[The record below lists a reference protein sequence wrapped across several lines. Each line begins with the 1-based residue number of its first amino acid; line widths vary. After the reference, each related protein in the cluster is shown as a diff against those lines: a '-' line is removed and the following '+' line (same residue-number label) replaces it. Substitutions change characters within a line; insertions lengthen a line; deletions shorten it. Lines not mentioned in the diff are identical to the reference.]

1 MILRGPVLVILV
13 SKGSASSMSYG
24 SRSPVNR
31 NLPSNR
37 FPLGVK
43 WLLISN
49 IAIFVLAVLLKP
61 LNAEDLERNLWLYP
75 DQVVKTYAIWQ
86 PFTYLFIHSGF
97 GHILWNMLAL
107 WMFGAEIERLWG
119 TPRFLR
125 FYFACGVGAGLVCV
139 VTGYLFGH
147 PNTPTVGSSGAIYGV
162 LMAYALLFPDRMLLF
177 GFLIPI
183 KVKYFVM
190 IIGAITFLQSYL
202 VAVGLPGGGV
212 AVFAHLSGLVIGY
225 LLLRGRRLRG
235 SIQQPLEASY
245 KEWKLQRARRKF
257 QVYLKKQGSDKD
269 RWVH

>member
-1 MILRGPVLVILV
+1 
-13 SKGSASSMSYG
+13 MSYG

-31 NLPSNR
+31 KLPSNR

-49 IAIFVLAVLLKP
+49 IAIFVFSVLLRP
-61 LNAEDLERNLWLYP
+61 LNTDFERNLFLIP
-75 DQVVKTYAIWQ
+75 ASVVKGYAIWQ
-86 PFTYLFIHSGF
+86 PFTYLFVHNGF

-107 WMFGAEIERLWG
+107 WMFGTEIERLWG

-125 FYFACGVGAGLVCV
+125 FYFACGVGAGLTCI
-139 VTGYLFGH
+139 VTAYGLPIGN
-147 PNTPTVGSSGAIYGV
+147 PLIPIVGSSGAIYGI
-162 LMAYALLFPDRMLLF
+162 LMAYALMFPDRLILF

-190 IIGAITFLQSYL
+190 IIGGMTFLQSYL
-202 VAVGLPGGGV
+202 AVSQPGGEV
-212 AVFAHLSGLVIGY
+212 AVFAHLSGMVIGY
-225 LLLRGRRLRG
+225 LMLRGRRLKV
-235 SIQQPLEASY
+235 SIERPLESAY
-245 KEWKLQRARRKF
+245 KEWKLQRAKRKF

>member
-1 MILRGPVLVILV
+1 
-13 SKGSASSMSYG
+13 MSYG

-49 IAIFVLAVLLKP
+49 IVIFVAAVLLKP
-61 LNAEDLERNLWLYP
+61 FLDDQDRYLWLIP
-75 DQVVKTYAIWQ
+75 SMVVKTYAIWQ

-107 WMFGAEIERLWG
+107 WMFGTEIERLWG

-125 FYFACGVGAGLVCV
+125 FYFTCGVGAGLVCIIAA
-139 VTGYLFGH
+139 YLFGN
-147 PNTPTVGSSGAIYGV
+147 PNTPTVGSSGAIYGI
-162 LMAYALLFPDRMLLF
+162 LMAYALLFPDRLILF
-177 GFLIPI
+177 SFLIPI

-190 IIGAITFLQSYL
+190 IIGGITFLQSYL
-202 VAVGLPGGGV
+202 AAVGMPGGGGGV
-212 AVFAHLSGLVIGY
+212 AVFAHLSGMVIGY
-225 LLLRGRRLRG
+225 LLLRGRRLKV
-235 SIQQPLEASY
+235 SIQQPLESSY
-245 KEWKLQRARRKF
+245 KDWKLQRAKRKF

>member
-1 MILRGPVLVILV
+1 
-13 SKGSASSMSYG
+13 MSYG

-49 IAIFVLAVLLKP
+49 TAIFIIAVLMRP
-61 LNAEDLERNLWLYP
+61 FNDDLDRNLWLFP
-75 DQVVKTYAIWQ
+75 SMVVKTYAIWQ
-86 PFTYLFIHSGF
+86 PFTYLFIHRDF

-119 TPRFLR
+119 TQRFLR
-125 FYFACGVGAGLVCV
+125 FYFSCGVGAGLVCV
-139 VTGYLFGH
+139 VAAYLSRN

-162 LMAYALLFPDRMLLF
+162 LLAYALLFPDRLILF

-202 VAVGLPGGGV
+202 VAAGMPGGGV

-225 LLLRGRRLRG
+225 LILRGKRLKI
-235 SIQQPLEASY
+235 SIQQPLEGAY
-245 KEWKLQRARRKF
+245 KEWKLQRAKRKF
-257 QVYLKKQGSDKD
+257 EVYLKKQSPGKSN
-269 RWVH
+269 RIH

>member
-1 MILRGPVLVILV
+1 
-13 SKGSASSMSYG
+13 MSYG

-49 IAIFVLAVLLKP
+49 SAIFVLTLLLTP
-61 LNAEDLERNLWLYP
+61 VNDGLDRNLWLVP
-75 DQVVKTYAIWQ
+75 SMVVKTYAIWQ
-86 PFTYLFIHSGF
+86 PFTYLFIHKGF

-125 FYFACGVGAGLVCV
+125 FYFACGIGAGITCIVAA
-139 VTGYLFGH
+139 YLFGH
-147 PNTPTVGSSGAIYGV
+147 PNTPTIGSSGAIYGV
-162 LMAYALLFPDRMLLF
+162 LMAYALLFPDRLLLF

-202 VAVGLPGGGV
+202 AAFGMQGGEV

-225 LLLRGRRLRG
+225 MMLRGRRLKA
-235 SIQQPLEASY
+235 SIQQPLESSY
-245 KEWKLQRARRKF
+245 KDWKLQRAKRKF